1 MSALVLLLAAALS
14 APGELPE
21 GAARYRVEL
30 SGEAVGVADLRAA
43 CAAPPAGR
51 CTVTWEARLR
61 LPAASGGVL
70 TTRRVVAPVDRGGA
84 LAGAPAVTV
93 DGRRLPTP
101 TVRPAGA
108 VPLSAAELIL
118 SARGGGCV
126 EAVEEETGRSGQA
139 CARLEGRRLRGLV
152 LGAAEEWTVGE
163 DGLPERLE
171 LPGQRAR
178 YLRDGAAVV
187 PAVPPPLEVRVPGP
201 PEGRE
206 PSRFCGRAPDRPAPW
221 ADLSGLPEPRPDGS
235 SCRAQAQ
242 AYAARVRRAGWPA
255 RIALGVAHDGA
266 GFVWHAWVEVW
277 TRLGWVPV
285 DPAFGQLP
293 ARGPRFTVARH
304 AADPAGLAEAGRRI
318 LACWGRAGVE

>member
-1 MSALVLLLAAALS
+1 MSALALLLAAALS

-30 SGEAVGVADLRAA
+30 SGEVVGVADLRTA
-43 CAAPPAGR
+43 CSAPPSGR

-61 LPAASGGVL
+61 LPAGSGGAL
-70 TTRRVVAPVDRGGA
+70 TTRRVVAPVDRRGE

-93 DGRRLPTP
+93 DGRRLPATRE
-101 TVRPAGA
+101 RPAGT
-108 VPLSAAELIL
+108 VPLSAAELVL

-126 EAVEEETGRSGQA
+126 AAVEEETGRSGQA
-139 CARLEGRRLRGLV
+139 CARIEGGRLRGQV

-163 DGLPERLE
+163 DGLPERVE

-178 YLRDGAAVV
+178 YLRDGAALV
-187 PAVPPPLEVRVPGP
+187 PAAPPSLEVRVAGP

-206 PSRFCGRAPDRPAPW
+206 PSRFCGRPPDGPAPG

-235 SCRAQAQ
+235 RCLVQAE
-242 AYAARVRRAGWPA
+242 AYAARVLRTGRPA
-255 RIALGVAHDGA
+255 RIALGVAHDGE